1 MVSGYQKN
9 VDAYDSSITDIAI
22 MNDLLSQEEIEVE
35 RYTDRESK
43 FYKKYQSL
51 LDDLDYHAC

>member
-1 MVSGYQKN
+1 MVSGYQKS

-35 RYTDRESK
+35 RYTDRESE
-43 FYKKYQSL
+43 FYKKYQLL
-51 LDDLDYHAC
+51 LDDLDFHAC